1 LEENKLD
8 WKLYYEDTPNDWFL
22 YIKDL
27 NDTFCTP
34 GQTNIVNME
43 DFYVDAANGDLAAY
57 TFL

>member
-1 LEENKLD
+1 M
-8 WKLYYEDTPNDWFL
+8 YYEDTPLDWFL

-27 NDTFCTP
+27 LDRFLTP